1 MTYCLGMKLN
11 KGLILLADTCISS
24 GAHRTYA
31 KKIYTYNNTRK
42 NLFVATS
49 GLRSVRDK
57 TITYFDH
64 LLHRE
69 DHELSQ
75 MYQVVNAFGK
85 CLRKVA
91 EEDKEA
97 LKDEGYKFDTHAL
110 IGGQFIDDAAPEL
123 YLLFPEGNWVKIN
136 EQSECFSSIG
146 HVDAAQGLLK
156 MLLSREKSTEYALK
170 AGLMAFDLTA
180 SNIATVAYPCDV
192 LIYLNDSH
200 QLQSFRL
207 QQDEVRPF
215 IQNIRTQLT
224 DLMEDS
230 SVSFWDI
237 PNNQ

>member
-1 MTYCLGMKLN
+1 MTYCLGMRTN

-31 KKIYTYNNTRK
+31 KKIYTYSNTRK

-57 TITYFDH
+57 TITYFDQ

-69 DHELSQ
+69 DHELSH
-75 MYQVVNAFGK
+75 MYQVLNAFGK

-91 EEDKEA
+91 EEDKKA
-97 LKDEGYKFDTHAL
+97 LKEEGYKFDTHAL
-110 IGGQFIDDAAPEL
+110 IGGQFIDDSTPEL
-123 YLLFPEGNWVKIN
+123 YLVFPEGNWVKVN
-136 EQSECFSSIG
+136 EQSECFSGIG
-146 HVDAAQGLLK
+146 HVDTAQGLLK
-156 MLLSREKSTEYALK
+156 MLLSREKSTDYALK
-170 AGLMAFDLTA
+170 TGLFAFDLTA
-180 SNIATVAYPCDV
+180 RNIATVAYPCDI

-207 QQDEVRPF
+207 EEHEVAPF
-215 IQNIRTQLT
+215 IQNVKFELAS
-224 DLMEDS
+224 LMEDS
-230 SVSFWDI
+230 GNSFWDI